1 MHLKLRKPT
10 SKLILG
16 TALALVVSVPAASA
30 FDLSFLNQIFSVVER
45 TLGVSQGQWS
55 QDALGVLQTIKD
67 ILAGKLPS
75 GGDWETLPPI
85 LGSDFPTGPLGLP
98 DPSQVGKQTDPNAP
112 TNPNGPNS
120 SHQSTAAGVLA
131 KPQTPEES
139 YVSHTRRESLTSTQV
154 QGYTNTVLG
163 AAGQKRTANQLI
175 QSESYRSA
183 SADALRAI
191 TQQSQD
197 SAQQAQLAETE
208 SGQADQTASAAQS
221 DTESLAVLKKTALI
235 QSNIAA
241 LGYNQSTQASA
252 ASNQASIQ
260 SGQLH
265 AIAGG
270 QSISNQI
277 LSDLKV
283 GQAYQM
289 MEATDTTQAIMQL
302 NQADKNARRAQTQ
315 NTVDSID
322 LYYIPGL
329 TLNTTGGTT
338 R

>member
-16 TALALVVSVPAASA
+16 SVLALLVSVPAASA
-30 FDLSFLNQIFSVVER
+30 FDLSFLNQIFSVVES

-55 QDALGVLQTIKD
+55 QDALGVIQAIKD

-75 GGDWETLPPI
+75 GGGWETLPPI
-85 LGSDFPTGPLGLP
+85 LGGDFPTGPLGLP
-98 DPSQVGKQTDPNAP
+98 DSSQVGKQTDPNAP
-112 TNPNGPNS
+112 TNPNS
-120 SHQSTAAGVLA
+120 SQQGTAAGVLN
-131 KPQTPEES
+131 KPQTPEQS

-163 AAGQKRTANQLI
+163 AAGQKRTENQLT

-208 SGQADQTASAAQS
+208 SAQADKTASEAQS
-221 DTESLAVLKKTALI
+221 DTESLAVLKKAALI

-241 LGYNQSTQASA
+241 LGYNQSGQLSA

-270 QSISNQI
+270 QSISNQ
-277 LSDLKV
+277 LLGDLKI

-289 MEATDTTQAIMQL
+289 MEATNTTQAIMQL
-302 NQADKNARRAQTQ
+302 NQADKNERRAQTQ

-329 TLNTTGGTT
+329 VPNISGGTP
-338 R
+338 